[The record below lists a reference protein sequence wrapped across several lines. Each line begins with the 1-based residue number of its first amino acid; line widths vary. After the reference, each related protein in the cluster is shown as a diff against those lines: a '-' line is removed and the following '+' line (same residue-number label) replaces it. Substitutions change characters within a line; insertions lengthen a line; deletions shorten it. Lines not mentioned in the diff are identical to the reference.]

1 MVWGGSTCG
10 HGDTQLGSLR
20 EPAWC
25 PEDHGSALLYSGGD
39 SGISP
44 SSAGRSGAASGHEVH
59 PGGHSAGPG
68 SGCTWA
74 QAGRGQNPHWG
85 QPHAAP
91 PPDFAQAQSQSRFF
105 LGHSGDISPPS
116 GGPSV
121 PSCKSGVAAE
131 STSSL
136 VVVPRLKES
145 TGWEGSAATPAG
157 PFLSP
162 SLG

>member
-91 PPDFAQAQSQSRFF
+91 PPTLPKLSLSLASSWVTQVTSLPLPGAPAFPAVNRGLQLS
-105 LGHSGDISPPS
+105 LPPPWWWFQ
-116 GGPSV
+116 G
-121 PSCKSGVAAE
+121 
-131 STSSL
+131 
-136 VVVPRLKES
+136 
-145 TGWEGSAATPAG
+145 
-157 PFLSP
+157 
-162 SLG
+162 